1 VAEGAAAAAPAAA
14 AGGLSLSTSNLTF
27 PSQVL
32 GTRSSSPQVDVHNTS
47 NQPVNITTIVI
58 GGANNGDFS
67 LIHSCGN
74 SLAPSAACQ
83 ITVTFNPSA
92 TGTRTAQVII
102 VDDAAN
108 SPQMISLTGTGV
120 AP

>member
-1 VAEGAAAAAPAAA
+1 
-14 AGGLSLSTSNLTF
+14 
-27 PSQVL
+27 
-32 GTRSSSPQVDVHNTS
+32 
-47 NQPVNITTIVI
+47 VNITTIVI

-67 LIHSCGN
+67 LMHNCGN
-74 SLAPSAACQ
+74 SLASSAACQ

-92 TGTRTAQVII
+92 AGTRAASVII

-120 AP
+120 GP